1 MSGLVR
7 TSVVV
12 HAPRGAAPV
21 LARLAPAREQHD
33 ELVVVEEHDGPV
45 ALAEPAPGVRVLSL
59 PRPTGLQAA
68 LNLGAALAR
77 GLSLR
82 LLEHVGAEPLVVPAE
97 AFARV
102 GGIDLLRDLEPG
114 LLDLRE
120 RLAARDP
127 EPGPDR
133 APLVSIVIPV
143 RNRAELT
150 AQCLQALARTCGR
163 IPVEVIVADN
173 GSDDWTGEL
182 VDRYDGWGLATRI
195 ANAENLG
202 FGRACNQGL
211 EAARG
216 DHVLFLNNDTIPHPG
231 WLEALVSTL
240 DADPGVG
247 AVGARLLYP
256 NGTIQHAGVVLDSE
270 GVSHHVHRGFPA
282 DDPAVTEE
290 RDLPAVTGACLLVRR
305 PLLERLGGFD
315 ETYHMYV
322 EDIDLCLRVW
332 EAGSRVRYQPAS
344 VVTHLE
350 NGSVADRQWR
360 DDNVLY
366 GRQVFVRRWAG
377 RWPAGVRKLA
387 WPAVLPGGP
396 PHLAVVALADEL
408 VDEPGSAAAWAAT
421 FAGVPATLVVYAPDE
436 SPGEVAARLVP
447 ALAEAGVGD
456 DAGVDLLLVAVPR
469 TSRGEAELAASVV
482 AAFGDRSLDGPLAAL
497 PRIRPDARAELSR
510 LAARARPPLA
520 A

>member
-1 MSGLVR
+1 MSPRVR

-12 HAPRGAAPV
+12 HAPEGAAPV
-21 LARLAPAREQHD
+21 LARLAPGRDEHD

-59 PRPTGLQAA
+59 PGPTGAQAA
-68 LNLGAALAR
+68 LNLGAAVAR

-82 LLEHVGAEPLVVPAE
+82 LLEHADAEPLVVPAE

-102 GGIDLLRDLEPG
+102 GGIDLMRPTGPG
-114 LLDLRE
+114 LAELRE

-127 EPGPDR
+127 EPGPEP
-133 APLVSIVIPV
+133 APLVTIVIPV
-143 RNRAELT
+143 RGRAELT

-173 GSDDWTGEL
+173 ASEDWTAEL
-182 VDRYDGWGLATRI
+182 VDRYAAWGLATRI
-195 ANAENLG
+195 ANAENVG

-231 WLEALVSTL
+231 WLEALVATV

-270 GVSHHVHRGFPA
+270 GVSHHVHRGVAA
-282 DDPAVTEE
+282 DDLAVTEE

-332 EAGSRVRYQPAS
+332 DAGYRVRYQPAS

-350 NGSVADRQWR
+350 NGSIVDIGWR
-360 DDNVLY
+360 NENVLY

-387 WPAVLPGGP
+387 WPIVLPGGP

-408 VDEPGSAAAWAAT
+408 VAEPRSAAAWAAT
-421 FAGVPATLVVYAPDE
+421 FAGLPATLVVYAPDE
-436 SPGEVAARLVP
+436 APSEVAARLVP
-447 ALAEAGVGD
+447 ALAAVGVD
-456 DAGVDLLLVAVPR
+456 DEAGVDLLLVAVPR
-469 TSRGEAELAASVV
+469 SSRGEAELAASVV
-482 AAFGDRSLDGPLAAL
+482 AAFGERSLDGPLAAL
-497 PRIRPDARAELSR
+497 PRIRPGARDELAR
-510 LAARARPPLA
+510 LAARALPPLA